1 MAEPQI
7 TEIASYFAS
16 RMPTEGVEEPAAV
29 DAWRATLRYA
39 RRTGAIEPLTE
50 LIGSAVPDDERLQ
63 QHCRELRTA

>member
-39 RRTGAIEPLTE
+39 RRTGAIEPLTD
-50 LIGSAVPDDERLQ
+50 LISNADPSDERLQ
-63 QHCRELRTA
+63 EHCRELKTS